1 MKTDEALEVAIRLL
15 REFGNS
21 LADEA
26 AERLEAIQ
34 AQQGCEHFDSA
45 GDGSL
50 TMLID
55 IIIDG

>member
-1 MKTDEALEVAIRLL
+1 MSTAEALEVAIRVL
-15 REFGNS
+15 RELGNS

-26 AERLEAIQ
+26 AERLEQ
-34 AQQGCEHFDSA
+34 VQQQKGCEHFDSA